1 MRRLRHQDGVT
12 LLMML
17 GIMAVLA
24 ILASTLVVVTANT
37 QGGTSSD
44 RTKKKSLN
52 VAEAALE
59 QTVYSL
65 GVSWP
70 TSSSGFAFDGSAG
83 GTFAQQFSAS
93 SSATAEYRLPASG
106 SFATVTLSPGPD
118 ATQYWVDAQANV
130 GSQKS
135 RIRALVQQHST
146 GVMTVVPGVAL
157 YSGGDVIMTGSAA
170 VTGPLVNGQPSAAL
184 YAGGKVDV
192 SGGNP
197 SIQATII
204 AHNGVT
210 QANWQHFTNSGTTV
224 PPMSQFFPDSLVQSL
239 TTTAKLAQKTG
250 TLISNSTAGFS
261 YPWGVSYSTPVY
273 TNGDLHVN
281 TQGLYSFGTV
291 YVQGN
296 LLIDGNATMNCTAL
310 YVTGTLTVGGG
321 ANTQSFGPTYVGGDV
336 NFSGNQRFDMPLLV
350 TGGNVTVG
358 GSQTVGGNG
367 VSPNPKPCMLVM
379 TGANKSF
386 NYSGGCRFT
395 GVVANVGGGT
405 NNIVVSG
412 SNAIDGAVFAS
423 GATNLS
429 GTGSILYDPTVV
441 NNFTTTQTTA
451 ATLQPDTW
459 QEVKPQ

>member
-1 MRRLRHQDGVT
+1 MRKLRHQNGVA
-12 LLMML
+12 LIMML
-17 GIMAVLA
+17 AIMAVLA
-24 ILASTLVVVTANT
+24 VLAATLVLVTANT
-37 QGGTSSD
+37 QGATSAD
-44 RTKKKSLN
+44 RTKKKSFN

-70 TSSSGFAFDGSAG
+70 SSSTSYAFDGSAG
-83 GTFAQQFSAS
+83 GAFAQQFNAS
-93 SSATAEYRLPASG
+93 SSSTAEYMLPATG

-130 GSQKS
+130 GTQKS
-135 RIRALVQQHST
+135 RIRALVQEHST

-157 YSGGDVIMTGSAA
+157 YSGGDVVMTGSAA
-170 VTGPLVNGQPSAAL
+170 ITGPLVNGQPSAAL

-210 QANWQHFTNSGTTV
+210 QANWQHFSNSSTTV
-224 PPMSQFFPDSLVQSL
+224 PPLSQFFPTSLVQSL
-239 TTTAKLAQKTG
+239 TATSQLAQKAG

-296 LLIDGNATMNCTAL
+296 LVIDGNATMNCTAL

-336 NFSGNQRFDMPLLV
+336 NFSGNQSFNMPLLV
-350 TGGNVTVG
+350 TGGNVTIG
-358 GSQTVGGNG
+358 GSQTVGT
-367 VSPNPKPCMLVM
+367 VTKPCMMVM
-379 TGANKSF
+379 TGTNKTF
-386 NYSGGCRFT
+386 GYSGGCTFT
-395 GVVANVGGGT
+395 GVLANVGGGPV
-405 NNIVVSG
+405 NISG
-412 SNAIDGAVFAS
+412 GNALDGAVFTA
-423 GATNLS
+423 GLTNLS
-429 GTGSILYDPTVV
+429 GGIGITYDPTVV